1 MLSAG
6 QLRRRV
12 TIQQRLATQDAFGQQ
27 ATGAGAWTDVQTVY
41 AKIESL
47 SGSQLQK
54 AQSIYSETTHQVTVR
69 YQAFLAD
76 VKTVGSYR
84 ILYGTRVFDIG
95 ADLNVDER
103 NRVVE
108 LLAKEGLNEG
118 Q

>member
-6 QLRRRV
+6 MLRRRV
-12 TIQQRLATQDAFGQQ
+12 TIQQRASTQDSFGQQ
-27 ATGAGAWTDVQTVY
+27 AITWADVQTVY
-41 AKIESL
+41 AHIESL
-47 SGSQLQK
+47 SGNQLTQ
-54 AQSIYSETTHQVTVR
+54 AQSIYSQTTHKVTVR

-84 ILYGTRVFDIG
+84 ILYGTRIFDIG

-103 NRVVE
+103 NRVIE
-108 LLAKEGLNEG
+108 LLCSEGLNDG